1 MGMTIAT
8 QAKTREETEGGSS
21 SKRDERWV
29 QTIGVSSKNY
39 KLSVE
44 PPQGNEKHHRN
55 LEDIN
60 VLRILYQ
67 GKKVCVAR
75 KQRFAG
81 TLGKVCRPYLGV
93 QIKPSKFEKSSAENE
108 EQDGLEGKS
117 LLDTHELMLLLM
129 CLAWSEETM
138 SPTVDRTEHF
148 INAMRARSG
157 EQGSADWQGLSV
169 QWDTG
174 DVRERLKHVPYAEL
188 YNWDFEEAKQKEEE
202 EEEEDIAAEPIMDM
216 DRPAAHFAAQP
227 SLNAAP
233 G

>member
-1 MGMTIAT
+1 MEQMGMTIAT
-8 QAKTREETEGGSS
+8 QAKNPNIGVAGLEG
-21 SKRDERWV
+21 KKADERWV

-44 PPQGNEKHHRN
+44 PPQTSEKHHGS
-55 LEDIN
+55 LEDMS
-60 VLRILYQ
+60 VLRILHQ

-93 QIKPSKFEKSSAENE
+93 QIKPSKLNEKPGEAE
-108 EQDGLEGKS
+108 EQEGLEGKS

-138 SPTVDRTEHF
+138 SPAVDRTEHF
-148 INAMRARSG
+148 INAMRARAG

-174 DVRERLKHVPYAEL
+174 DVRTRLNHVPYAEL
-188 YNWDFEEAKQKEEE
+188 HNWGAEEAKQQEEE
-202 EEEEDIAAEPIMDM
+202 ADEADDVAAEAVMDA
-216 DRPAAHFAAQP
+216 DR
-227 SLNAAP
+227 
-233 G
+233 